1 MRIAIVGTG
10 YVGLCTGVLLAELGH
25 DVTLVDIDP
34 ERVDAVNQAQ
44 APFHEP
50 DLDEALARVRE
61 AGRLRGTVDIDEAVP
76 EAEVAF
82 LCVGT
87 PRDESGQADLSAI
100 EQAARDIGEALPAG
114 AEQVVVTKSTVP
126 PGTTETLV
134 RESVLEAADLSEAAR
149 VSFAMNP
156 EFLAEGSALAD
167 ARKPDKV
174 VLGVRDEQAEQRLRA
189 VYADLEAPVR
199 VVDPATA
206 ELIKYA
212 NNAILATKVSLANEL
227 ANLCNEIGADWN
239 DVAEAVGL
247 DERISG
253 AFLRAGAGFGGS
265 CFPKDVSA
273 IRAVAEDR
281 GVPSLV
287 LEAVLERNE
296 RQPDRVVDLL
306 EAELGSLQGRHVAL
320 LGLSFKPGTDDVRGT
335 RALPIHRALVERGA
349 EVRVHDPEAVEAFQ
363 QLAPDAIAAGSLE
376 EALTGAE
383 GVIVQTAWPAY
394 AKLSADTVRELGE
407 DAVVVDGRRALD
419 EAAFQRS
426 GLTYR
431 AIGLGRA
438 EDV

>member
-34 ERVDAVNQAQ
+34 ERVAAVNAGQ

-50 DLDEALARVRE
+50 GLDEALVDGLE
-61 AGRLRGTVDIDEAVP
+61 AGRLRATRDVDEAVP
-76 EAEVAF
+76 EAQATF

-87 PRDESGQADLSAI
+87 PRDESGEADLSAI
-100 EQAARDIGEALPAG
+100 EQAARDVGQALPTD
-114 AEQVVVTKSTVP
+114 AEHVLVTKSTVP

-134 RESVLEAADLSEAAR
+134 RESVLEAADLSEAAH

-167 ARKPDKV
+167 ARDPDKI

-212 NNAILATKVSLANEL
+212 NNALLATKVSLANEL

-247 DERISG
+247 DERVSG
-253 AFLRAGAGFGGS
+253 SFLRAGAGFGGS

-273 IRAVAEDR
+273 IRSVAEAK

-296 RQPDRVVDLL
+296 RQPARVVDLL
-306 EAELGSLQGRHVAL
+306 AAELGSLTNRKVSL

-335 RALPIHRALVERGA
+335 RALPIHEALVERGA
-349 EVRVHDPEAVEAFQ
+349 EVRVHDPEAVEAFGE
-363 QLAPDAIAAGSLE
+363 LAPDAVAAGSLE
-376 EALTGAE
+376 EALTGVE
-383 GVIVQTAWPAY
+383 GVIVQTAWPMY
-394 AKLSADTVRELGE
+394 AKLSPDTVRELGE

-419 EAAFQRS
+419 EDAFQTA
-426 GLTYR
+426 GVTYR

>member
-50 DLDEALARVRE
+50 GLDEALARVRE

-174 VLGVRDEQAEQRLRA
+174 VLGVRNEPAEQRLRT

-383 GVIVQTAWPAY
+383 GVIVQTAWSAY